1 MSLSKSIK
9 KDNVKNFANRESDL
23 NYDSK
28 HSFYRFYKEHN
39 EFEEMS
45 LDSKYNKMKEFTNLF
60 TIFKNLK
67 PRNPK
72 TQLKKKRIMK
82 NVDQL
87 YEKYYND
94 YKNDFD
100 NNDGLDEGKNK
111 KFDKKQ
117 FELLDKTDKNLT
129 LDEETKKFF
138 RRLKI
143 EKKLLIKRNSGN
155 ILATN
160 LLHQ

>member
-1 MSLSKSIK
+1 MTGEDLGHRPSVFDKTKFEYFPLGMSLSKSIK

-45 LDSKYNKMKEFTNLF
+45 LDSKYNKMKKFTNLL

-72 TQLKKKRIMK
+72 TLLKKKRIRKILMSFTK
-82 NVDQL
+82 SIAMITKMILAMMMGQMRVR
-87 YEKYYND
+87 
-94 YKNDFD
+94 
-100 NNDGLDEGKNK
+100 
-111 KFDKKQ
+111 
-117 FELLDKTDKNLT
+117 TKNLT
-129 LDEETKKFF
+129 T
-138 RRLKI
+138 
-143 EKKLLIKRNSGN
+143 NS
-155 ILATN
+155 LSC
-160 LLHQ
+160 